1 MKTSI
6 WSKLALVVLGL
17 IVSGQ
22 ACSISIGSSVRPDG
36 GVFRSVDR
44 GQTWTQKNFVQVDK
58 KRTVSLDDVT
68 GRVLAFNP
76 TNSDQLYLGTLANGI
91 WVTTNGGDQWR
102 PTSLRSGAYDC
113 LVFDP
118 LNPQVMYTAA
128 GQQVLKS
135 IDAGQTWTTVYTESQ
150 PAQAVNCV
158 IVDPVD
164 DRQVWATTSGGK
176 VLLSEDYGQRWTL
189 VSSVPALQPRQLYI
203 SADGLIYI
211 FSRTNGIYRS
221 DTRGRTWTDLTPAL
235 QKYSGATDIRAV
247 SLTAD
252 RWFLGTA
259 YGLLKSEDRGVSWSP
274 VPTLVTAGSI
284 PIQSVAVNPK
294 NTQEIFVTTDRR
306 LHRTV
311 DGGAS
316 WSVSTLPTGRIPT
329 LLTFDPARSER
340 LYFTTFKPPKK

>member
-1 MKTSI
+1 
-6 WSKLALVVLGL
+6 
-17 IVSGQ
+17 
-22 ACSISIGSSVRPDG
+22 
-36 GVFRSVDR
+36 
-44 GQTWTQKNFVQVDK
+44 
-58 KRTVSLDDVT
+58 
-68 GRVLAFNP
+68 
-76 TNSDQLYLGTLANGI
+76 
-91 WVTTNGGDQWR
+91 
-102 PTSLRSGAYDC
+102 
-113 LVFDP
+113 
-118 LNPQVMYTAA
+118 MYTAA

-158 IVDPVD
+158 IVDPVN

-203 SADGLIYI
+203 SADGLFYI

-221 DTRGRTWTDLTPAL
+221 DTDGRTWINLTPAL

-316 WSVSTLPTGRIPT
+316 WSVITLPTGRIPT
-329 LLTFDPARSER
+329 LLTFDPARPER